1 MSTEKKQYSGGT
13 LNSDSDSV
21 GAVVLAVAN
30 IEQLSEIRVD
40 MAQLIQCVI
49 KLSTYQSVHI
59 SLRVYM

>member
-13 LNSDSDSV
+13 LNSGNV

-40 MAQLIQCVI
+40 MAQLIQYVI